1 LIEVHLYGKLRRFS
15 ENQDPR
21 RESVIQVP
29 AEDGDTIESVIR
41 RIGIPM
47 SEVGSNI
54 FLNGEYSKLT
64 RRVEDGDRLGLFPDD
79 MQLLYRWY
87 FVRKGG

>member
-1 LIEVHLYGKLRRFS
+1 MIEVHLYGKLRRFS